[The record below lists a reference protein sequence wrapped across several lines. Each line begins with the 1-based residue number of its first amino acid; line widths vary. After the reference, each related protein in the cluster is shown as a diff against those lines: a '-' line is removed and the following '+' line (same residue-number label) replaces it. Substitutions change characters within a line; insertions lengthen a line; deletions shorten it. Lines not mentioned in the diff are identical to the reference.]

1 MKAMVLAAGFG
12 TRLQPL
18 THVLPKPMF
27 PVLGRPLLSHTF
39 DILESANITDVAV
52 NVHHLPDFIINY
64 FEKQKLH
71 DLNLHFSREE
81 KILGTAGGIKK
92 MEGFLEG
99 GPFILINSDIITNIK
114 LDKVIDFHKKNNSR
128 LTLVVRQDI
137 SPEQYDSIEICKD
150 GRIVH
155 FVGAS
160 SMNIPGNTTRVMF
173 TGIQIIEPEIFERI
187 PEGQFCGTTE
197 SIFPQ
202 MIKDEVPVY
211 GYLHNGYWK
220 DMGNRE
226 NYLQVNSDALDERVS
241 LKGVSPNE
249 LNNPLIIPPVLV
261 DRNCQVAENS
271 QIGPYTVI
279 GPNCNIKSGAII
291 ENSILWEGV
300 TIGAGSSIKGSVIAQ
315 NRTIGDGKNII
326 NESVI

>member
-114 LDKVIDFHKKNNSR
+114 LDKVIDFHKKNNSK

-173 TGIQIIEPEIFERI
+173 TGIQIIEPEIFKRI

-300 TIGAGSSIKGSVIAQ
+300 TIGAGSNIKGSVIAQ

>member
-99 GPFILINSDIITNIK
+99 GPFILINSDIITDIK

-173 TGIQIIEPEIFERI
+173 TGIQIIEPEIFKRI

-300 TIGAGSSIKGSVIAQ
+300 TIGAGSNIKGSVIAQ

>member
-1 MKAMVLAAGFG
+1 
-12 TRLQPL
+12 
-18 THVLPKPMF
+18 
-27 PVLGRPLLSHTF
+27 
-39 DILESANITDVAV
+39 
-52 NVHHLPDFIINY
+52 
-64 FEKQKLH
+64 
-71 DLNLHFSREE
+71 LNLHFSREE

-99 GPFILINSDIITNIK
+99 GPFILINSDIITDIK
-114 LDKVIDFHKKNNSR
+114 LDKVIDFHKKNNSK

-173 TGIQIIEPEIFERI
+173 TGIQIIEPEIFKRI

-300 TIGAGSSIKGSVIAQ
+300 TIGAGSNIKGSVIAQ

-326 NESVI
+326 KESVT

>member
-99 GPFILINSDIITNIK
+99 GPFILINSDIITDIK
-114 LDKVIDFHKKNNSR
+114 LDKVIDFHKKNNSK

-173 TGIQIIEPEIFERI
+173 TGIQIIEPEIFKRI

-279 GPNCNIKSGAII
+279 GPNCNIKSDSII

-300 TIGAGSSIKGSVIAQ
+300 TIGAGSNIKGSVIAQ

>member
-99 GPFILINSDIITNIK
+99 GPFILINSDIITDIK
-114 LDKVIDFHKKNNSR
+114 LDKVIDFHKKNNSK

-173 TGIQIIEPEIFERI
+173 TGIQIIEPEIFKRI

-326 NESVI
+326 KESVT

>member
-18 THVLPKPMF
+18 TRVLPKPMF

-64 FEKQKLH
+64 FEKEKPP

-92 MEGFLEG
+92 MESFLEG
-99 GPFILINSDIITNIK
+99 GPFILINSDIITDIK
-114 LDKVIDFHKKNNSR
+114 LDKVIDFHKKNNSK

-173 TGIQIIEPEIFERI
+173 TGIQIIEPEIFKRI

-197 SIFPQ
+197 NIFPQ
-202 MIKDEVPVY
+202 MIQDEVPVY
-211 GYLHNGYWK
+211 GYVYNGYWK

-249 LNNPLIIPPVLV
+249 LNNSLIIPPVLV
-261 DRNCQVAENS
+261 DRHCQIAENS

-291 ENSILWEGV
+291 ANSILWEGV
-300 TIGAGSSIKGSVIAQ
+300 TIGACSIVKGSVIAQ
-315 NRTIGDGKNII
+315 NRTIGDGKNIKD
-326 NESVI
+326 ESVI

>member
-64 FEKQKLH
+64 FEKKKIH

-99 GPFILINSDIITNIK
+99 GPFILINSDIITDIK
-114 LDKVIDFHKKNNSR
+114 LDKVIDFHKKNNSK

-137 SPEQYDSIEICKD
+137 FPEQYDSIEICKD

-300 TIGAGSSIKGSVIAQ
+300 TIGAGSNIKGSVIAQ

>member
-64 FEKQKLH
+64 FEKQKPH

-99 GPFILINSDIITNIK
+99 GPFILINSDIITDIK
-114 LDKVIDFHKKNNSR
+114 LDKVIDFHKKNNSK

-326 NESVI
+326 KESVT

>member
-18 THVLPKPMF
+18 TRVLPKPMF

-64 FEKQKLH
+64 FEKEKPP

-92 MEGFLEG
+92 MESFLEG
-99 GPFILINSDIITNIK
+99 GPFILMNSDIITDIK
-114 LDKVIDFHKKNNSR
+114 LDKVIDFHKKNNSK

-173 TGIQIIEPEIFERI
+173 TGIQIIEPEIFKRI

-197 SIFPQ
+197 NIFPQ
-202 MIKDEVPVY
+202 MIQDEVPVY
-211 GYLHNGYWK
+211 GYVYN
-220 DMGNRE
+220 
-226 NYLQVNSDALDERVS
+226 
-241 LKGVSPNE
+241 
-249 LNNPLIIPPVLV
+249 
-261 DRNCQVAENS
+261 
-271 QIGPYTVI
+271 
-279 GPNCNIKSGAII
+279 
-291 ENSILWEGV
+291 
-300 TIGAGSSIKGSVIAQ
+300 
-315 NRTIGDGKNII
+315 
-326 NESVI
+326 

>member
-18 THVLPKPMF
+18 TRVLPKPMF

-64 FEKQKLH
+64 FEKEKPP

-92 MEGFLEG
+92 MESFLEG
-99 GPFILINSDIITNIK
+99 GPFILINSDIITDIK
-114 LDKVIDFHKKNNSR
+114 LDKVIDFHKKNNSK

-173 TGIQIIEPEIFERI
+173 TGIQIIEPEIFKRI

-197 SIFPQ
+197 NIFPQ
-202 MIKDEVPVY
+202 MIQDEVPVY
-211 GYLHNGYWK
+211 GYVYNGYWK

-249 LNNPLIIPPVLV
+249 LNNSLIIPPVLV
-261 DRNCQVAENS
+261 DRNCQIAENS

-291 ENSILWEGV
+291 ANSILWEGV
-300 TIGAGSSIKGSVIAQ
+300 TIGAYSIVKGSVIAQ
-315 NRTIGDGKNII
+315 NRTIGDGKNIKD
-326 NESVI
+326 ESVI